1 MGADYGENLCQAVDI
16 IIAKRLQGISF
27 DKTVVCTVEDDSR
40 REEGLY
46 IVSNGSLKFEAYSSE
61 KYRIGNNVYVSV
73 PEGDWNQQKFIV
85 GKKTSKDKN
94 VGAYITPFDTFYEFT
109 GNLIDREISQKGLTA
124 NGSLGEYLLWEY
136 FPEVDSEF
144 NMGYTRLGLQAQFMA
159 LLQELAVNEGN
170 YGLKLLITADR
181 TELTGED
188 YPETHEEN
196 QVYEAILDSYD
207 MVGNPYR
214 FNSFYQQ
221 EKVFDISGLT
231 HITKLQL
238 YLYQN
243 KNFKDFNGNPTL
255 AVDNFF
261 NELVPNI
268 FVKDCFIALGYDTED
283 FDREL
288 LKLHSLDKL
297 QYSATV
303 PEEEDN
309 YKKILLRWLYKK
321 DNGQIISVD
330 KDTTEVGEFEVR
342 WYRYYLGQQSADEYS
357 GVYWT
362 HLVSW
367 KKDTNLG
374 TWVLSDV
381 NTDDILVSST
391 GPFEVIINPDV
402 TFQDER
408 FKVIII
414 HNGVRKVYSN
424 ILVFQNEREVV
435 SKPTVDAV
443 QALSIICEDGSYG
456 NYRIYNLGNSLI
468 DGAQATKYRDFKAL
482 FNSSLTNTKDGEE
495 GTIEAE
501 EIIWYIPANN
511 TMIVSDGSSEI
522 EDNRYIIRRTAN
534 PDTGRVDCTQPYR
547 IKGYYSQQYSNNTI
561 MCKLIKDKI
570 TYTATKELSFGP
582 AGTTG
587 TDCTLIIDF
596 LDGVTACTVG
606 DTKAVQMKALL
617 YDYNNQEID
626 FSKYPNLT
634 FSWSWKTG
642 SNSVIQIL
650 NQNKDTCELKLQASS
665 VPNNNYQILQVT
677 LQNWGDYTLR
687 AFLPIPIRRSK
698 TYQYI
703 SGTTAIMYD
712 TAGYVQDYF
721 RDPYILYKNDTAA
734 SGISWALNSTE
745 TAVYRPTLV
754 TDRQGQ
760 YRIQPIGFY
769 VEGTNQNV
777 CVYATEGGQRVWA
790 QPILIVQNRYPS
802 KMINDWD
809 GSLKVDEGNNAI
821 LAAKIAAGKKNS
833 DNTFSG
839 VIMGD
844 WGEKTNE
851 DSINKKTGL
860 YGFYQGKQSFGFKE
874 DGTAFIGRSGK
885 GRIIFD
891 GTQSTITSELFNSS
905 TNQGLKLDFDNSQ
918 IWARHRYGEIL
929 IDAEKPGLNSGNWGT
944 NDYNEDYDDY
954 EISVLD
960 IQKMPFRV
968 GTKFGIDWDGTVY
981 ASNAIISGTIQAS
994 IIDGGSIH
1002 GSNIYGA
1009 HIYFGS
1015 YGKLPTSGYGYAGEL
1030 YSDRNKNVYFKG
1042 NQKMYIVGPSRAS
1055 AKDDSCIEIQG
1066 TLKVADILGIGNFPS
1081 AGKPGRLH
1089 VYWDKENYNS
1099 SSPYCS
1105 WFETP
1110 IYVDDY
1116 DYKSYFAGGVK
1127 IGPDSAFQVGSI
1139 EGLTDGRTGLGE
1151 AVMTDIGGCISM
1163 KFIGGICYESKYLR
1177 KSAFYEEFEE
1187 LKTTVENEL
1196 AAAIDRADK
1205 AEKRANSLQT
1215 QVSSLQYQLDNYSCS
1230 KSECSAYVCNGT
1242 CCSNGCKESSSS
1254 GGKKT
1259 TSTLAAGLSQLST
1272 NSYTVTPLVQTM
1284 NSNIIPKTTCSCGN

>member
-1 MGADYGENLCQAVDI
+1 MIDYGESFCQAVDI
-16 IIAKRLQGISF
+16 IVSKRLSGISF
-27 DKTVVCTVEDDSR
+27 DKTIICTIEDDSR

-46 IVSNGSLKFEAYSSE
+46 IVSNGTLKFEAYSSE

-85 GKKTSKDKN
+85 GKKTDKDKN
-94 VGAYITPFDTFYEFT
+94 VGAYVTPFDTFYEFT

-136 FPEVDSEF
+136 FPEKDSEF
-144 NMGYTRLGLQAQFMA
+144 NMGFTRLGLQGQFMT
-159 LLQELAVNEGN
+159 LLQELAATEGN

-181 TELTGED
+181 SELTGED
-188 YPETHEEN
+188 YPEDHEEN

-207 MVGNPYR
+207 MIGNPYR
-214 FNSFYQQ
+214 FNSFYEQ

-243 KNFKDFNGNPTL
+243 KNFKDYNKNPIP
-255 AVDNFF
+255 AEDNFF

-268 FVKDCFIALGYDTED
+268 FVKDCFIALGYDVKD

-303 PEEEDN
+303 PTERDN
-309 YKKILLRWLYKK
+309 YKKIILRWLYKK

-330 KDTTEVGEFEVR
+330 EDTTEIGDFQVH
-342 WYRYYLGQQSADEYS
+342 WYRYYLGQQSADDYS

-367 KKDTNLG
+367 NKNKETG
-374 TWVLSDV
+374 SWVLSNI
-381 NTDDILVSST
+381 NTDNILVSSSN
-391 GPFEVIINPDV
+391 PFEVTIDPDI

-414 HNGVRKVYSN
+414 HNGIRKVYSN
-424 ILVFQNEREVV
+424 ILVFQNEKEVV
-435 SKPTVDAV
+435 NKPTVDAV
-443 QALSIICEDGSYG
+443 QALSIVCEDGSYG

-468 DGAQATKYRDFKAL
+468 DGAQATVHRDFKAL

-501 EIIWYIPANN
+501 EIIWYVPANN
-511 TMIVSDGSSEI
+511 SMVVVDSSESSS
-522 EDNRYIIRRTAN
+522 ELDNNRYVIRRIAS
-534 PDTGRVDCTQPYR
+534 PDTGRVNCIQPYR

-596 LDGVTACTVG
+596 MDGVTACTVG

-634 FSWSWKTG
+634 FSWSWKSG
-642 SNSVIQIL
+642 GNSVIQIL
-650 NQNKDTCELKLQASS
+650 NQNKDTCELKLKSNS

-687 AFLPIPIRRSK
+687 AFLPIPIRKNK

-734 SGISWALNSTE
+734 SEITWALNSTE
-745 TAVYRPTLV
+745 NVAYRPTLI

-760 YRIQPIGFY
+760 YRIQPLGFY

-777 CVYATEGGQRVWA
+777 CIYAIEGEQRVWA

-821 LAAKIAAGKKNS
+821 LAARIAAGKKNS

-851 DSINKKTGL
+851 ESINKTTGL
-860 YGFYQGKQSFGFKE
+860 YGFHKGKQSFGFKE
-874 DGTAFIGRSGK
+874 DGKAFIGKSGN

-891 GTQSTITSELFNSS
+891 GDKSTITSNRYAHNGGNYGME
-905 TNQGLKLDFDNSQ
+905 LDFDDGRIKAKNGDESHQ
-918 IWARHRYGEIL
+918 IL
-929 IDAEKPGLNSGNWGT
+929 IDVTKPGIGLEDWSSDEYDNEYI
-944 NDYNEDYDDY
+944 YN
-954 EISVLD
+954 ISS
-960 IQKMPFRV
+960 MPFQI
-968 GTKFGIDWDGTVY
+968 GTKFGVDWDGTMY
-981 ASNAIISGTIQAS
+981 ASNGRFTGEIEAAS
-994 IIDGGSIH
+994 IISSEIRGGS
-1002 GSNIYGA
+1002 IYGA
-1009 HIYFGS
+1009 HIFFGTYS
-1015 YGKLPTSGYGYAGEL
+1015 RNPGQSSRAWSGEL
-1030 YSDRNKNVYFKG
+1030 YGDSTSVTFKG
-1042 NQKMYIVGPSRAS
+1042 NRQLNIIGQKTTNPADPHITLT
-1055 AKDDSCIEIQG
+1055 G
-1066 TLKVADILGIGNFPS
+1066 TVHATDRLGIGGFPKS
-1081 AGKPGRLH
+1081 EGKQEIFSVYGGSWFKNLAWFTGGAHFVGDIGVSEDRSTGGGIWHGKDYDSKDGYDTNDGYFMNGWGTLFRLKFINGIMVH
-1089 VYWDKENYNS
+1089 EEMAS
-1099 SSPYCS
+1099 SS
-1105 WFETP
+1105 
-1110 IYVDDY
+1110 V
-1116 DYKSYFAGGVK
+1116 
-1127 IGPDSAFQVGSI
+1127 
-1139 EGLTDGRTGLGE
+1139 
-1151 AVMTDIGGCISM
+1151 
-1163 KFIGGICYESKYLR
+1163 R
-1177 KSAFYEEFEE
+1177 KSWVREKIDDMLTRMTLLEN
-1187 LKTTVENEL
+1187 KVEYEL
-1196 AAAIDRADK
+1196 AAAKQEALEARREADEWK
-1205 AEKRANSLQT
+1205 EAYENAPAC
-1215 QVSSLQYQLDNYSCS
+1215 DDCCPSCPS
-1230 KSECSAYVCNGT
+1230 CPDDEGGKP
-1242 CCSNGCKESSSS
+1242 KIISSSVAQILEPS
-1254 GGKKT
+1254 PKLYT
-1259 TSTLAAGLSQLST
+1259 IDNNLILA
-1272 NSYTVTPLVQTM
+1272 M
-1284 NSNIIPKTTCSCGN
+1284 SNTEIPRATCSCNN